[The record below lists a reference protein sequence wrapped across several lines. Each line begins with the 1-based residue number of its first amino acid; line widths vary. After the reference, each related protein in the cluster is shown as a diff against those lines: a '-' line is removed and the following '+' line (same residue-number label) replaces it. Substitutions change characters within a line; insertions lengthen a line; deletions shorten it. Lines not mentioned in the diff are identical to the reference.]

1 MENHLQEYCK
11 IRSPE
16 KTESNSNIIVPITKY
31 LLSVPKVP
39 DSTYPLNIETFT
51 EFV

>member
-16 KTESNSNIIVPITKY
+16 KTESNSNIIIPITKY
-31 LLSVPKVP
+31 LSVPKVP